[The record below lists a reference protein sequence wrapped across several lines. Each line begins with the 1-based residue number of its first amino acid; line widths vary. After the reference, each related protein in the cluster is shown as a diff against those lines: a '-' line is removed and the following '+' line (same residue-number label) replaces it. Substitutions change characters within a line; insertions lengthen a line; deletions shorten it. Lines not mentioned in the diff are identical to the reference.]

1 MIATAGSIAKMLAR
15 GDGLSSQE
23 QGQLLDYLAINET
36 VRAWVEVG
44 ASYPNFD
51 YFEAASAYFDFIPLE
66 AAHFQMGGTQ
76 TIPNATETSV
86 QFDGASLYD
95 SRFTWESGVNPE
107 RISVTGNLPGRVM
120 VVCGTAQFDPN
131 SSGYRGIYFR
141 AFDSDDVQL
150 SGATINQIQPPS
162 STNPGLTFAYPYV
175 YSSDAAYFDCTVRQ
189 TSGGNLDLNYL
200 NVGLFRVF

>member
-1 MIATAGSIAKMLAR
+1 MATARSIAKMLAR

-23 QGQLLDYLAINET
+23 QQQLFDYLAINET

-44 ASYPNFD
+44 ASYPKFN
-51 YFEAASAYFDFIPLE
+51 YFEADSGCFDFIPLE
-66 AAHFQMGGTQ
+66 MAYFQMGGTQ
-76 TIPNATETSV
+76 TIPNAAETSV
-86 QFDGASLYD
+86 QFNSASLYD
-95 SRFTWESGVNPE
+95 SRFTWDSSANPE
-107 RISVTGNLPGRVM
+107 RISVIGNLPGRVM

-131 SSGYRGIYFR
+131 NSGYRGIYFR

-150 SGATINQIQPPS
+150 SGATLIQLPPPS
-162 STNPGLTFAYPYV
+162 GVNPGLTFAYPYV
-175 YSSDAAYFDCTVRQ
+175 YSSNAAYFDCTVRQ